1 MDWQITALKFR
12 QLKWKYLS
20 TLAVFTA
27 SAAFI
32 TESPGKGGVEKRS
45 YFFEEAKKDMDY
57 TLYVPES
64 YDGNE
69 KIPLIVL
76 LHGLGSNP
84 HQVIRYAGVTDEAEK
99 RGYIIAAPYGYNER
113 GWYGSRGKGKEGLL
127 FGEGGDPENLGELSE
142 KDVFNVM
149 RIVRKEFNVDD
160 NRIYLMGHSMGGG
173 GTIYLGGKYSSIWA
187 GIAPMA
193 PAVFFDSSILKKMKK
208 VPVYI
213 VSGELDLLV
222 PVGSVRRWVKE
233 MEELEMDCKYNEIK
247 GGDHANSITN
257 NPEMIARI
265 YDFFDKRRK
274 GSRNQPGVAPFRVF
288 TNKSG
293 KQIKARTD
301 SIMGNKVTIIRDDGR
316 KFTLLIDSLSEGDQK
331 FLKDRSGN
339 GSPQ

>member
-1 MDWQITALKFR
+1 MGIGLSRFHFR
-12 QLKWKYLS
+12 HCHWACVVTFMLVTGCLF
-20 TLAVFTA
+20 FTTD
-27 SAAFI
+27 SR
-32 TESPGKGGVEKRS
+32 GRGGIERRS

-57 TLYVPES
+57 ALYVPEI
-64 YDGNE
+64 YDGSE
-69 KIPLIVL
+69 KVPLIVL

-149 RIVRKEFNVDD
+149 RIVRKEFKVDE

-173 GTIYLGGKYSSIWA
+173 ATIYLGGTHSSIWA

-193 PAVFFDSSILKKMKK
+193 PAVFFESSILKKMKK

-213 VSGELDLLV
+213 VTGELDLLV

-233 MEELEMDCKYNEIK
+233 MEELGMDCEYNEIR
-247 GGDHANSITN
+247 GGDHASSITN
-257 NPEMIARI
+257 NPKMIAQI
-265 YDFFDKRRK
+265 YDFFDMHKKR
-274 GSRNQPGVAPFRVF
+274 SNAPLGVAPFRIF
-288 TNKSG
+288 SNKSG
-293 KQIKARTD
+293 KSIKARTD
-301 SIMGNKVTIIRDDGR
+301 SVTGDKVTIIRDDGR
-316 KFTLLIDSLSEGDQK
+316 KFTLLIDSLSEEDQK
-331 FLKDRSGN
+331 FLKDWRAN
-339 GSPQ
+339 IIKN